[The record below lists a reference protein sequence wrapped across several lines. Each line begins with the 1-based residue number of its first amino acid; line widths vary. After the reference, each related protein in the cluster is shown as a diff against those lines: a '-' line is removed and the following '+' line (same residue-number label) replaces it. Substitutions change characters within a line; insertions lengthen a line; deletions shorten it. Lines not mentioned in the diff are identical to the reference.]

1 MGSTGATST
10 FPPSPPSPPSPLPP
24 SPLLEPLPPT
34 CVGGGTSS
42 MGSASTSPQATKTQ
56 VNKVTKSKISKVLTV
71 FLIIASARANA
82 GALITIRIQYI
93 TIQDPMSIVDFF
105 EGLPPPHKT
114 RVKINDTVENYGK
127 NIKKTTKTTKNHSNE
142 WFFFQWFHFVYS
154 LSPRSLDNSSTARVY
169 LLAASSL

>member
-10 FPPSPPSPPSPLPP
+10 FPLSPPLSPPSPTSPLPP
-24 SPLLEPLPPT
+24 LPLPEPLPPT

-105 EGLPPPHKT
+105 KGFPRRTKIKIKRSKT
-114 RVKINDTVENYGK
+114 CSVTRGRIHFCRQINNLVIELRY
-127 NIKKTTKTTKNHSNE
+127 
-142 WFFFQWFHFVYS
+142 
-154 LSPRSLDNSSTARVY
+154 LD
-169 LLAASSL
+169 

>member
-1 MGSTGATST
+1 
-10 FPPSPPSPPSPLPP
+10 
-24 SPLLEPLPPT
+24 
-34 CVGGGTSS
+34 

-105 EGLPPPHKT
+105 KGFPRRTKQGQKSVILGKT
-114 RVKINDTVENYGK
+114 MAKMLKSHID
-127 NIKKTTKTTKNHSNE
+127 IKKP
-142 WFFFQWFHFVYS
+142 
-154 LSPRSLDNSSTARVY
+154 L
-169 LLAASSL
+169 